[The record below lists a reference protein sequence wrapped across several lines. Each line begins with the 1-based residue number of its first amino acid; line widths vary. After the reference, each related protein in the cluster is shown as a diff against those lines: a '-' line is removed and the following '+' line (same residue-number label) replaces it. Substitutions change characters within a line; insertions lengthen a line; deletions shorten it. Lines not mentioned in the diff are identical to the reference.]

1 MNHTVKR
8 QVLSGGG
15 GFVFSGPVDRT
26 EKSLK
31 ITVKR

>member
-8 QVLSGGG
+8 QVLSGG

>member
-8 QVLSGGG
+8 QVLS